1 MQRSHNHQLALHVA
15 LELAL
20 PVFPVREKDHSYP
33 VQNTG
38 KTRTLKAK
46 SPYTRNG
53 FKDATKDQKIV
64 DALWRNNPN
73 AAVGVPM
80 GLVSSLIAIDIDE
93 GVGKS
98 GEETWRAHD
107 FLFPPTVQTRT
118 MSGGRHIFFKAP
130 VGFSIKNSAST
141 VFGPNVDV
149 RGGGGYIVWGGS
161 QMENGSYEFIE
172 GFSPEETNFAEMPE
186 AILDFFKRDQPRAS
200 NSNATS
206 SHVFEGNRNSSLF
219 QSSVTQVH
227 AGLSDEVVRSNAHE
241 INGAYDVPLDEDEVD
256 RTVQSAQS
264 YRRNHVIPFTDLGNA
279 ERFKRDAFGKF
290 LFVKEAKRWFVFDGR
305 SWIHDLG
312 AAERQA
318 HQTIRTI
325 IYEAGSDPDAIQAAK
340 RWQKA
345 SEATS
350 RIKAM
355 LEVASSLD
363 GMATSKGAFDR
374 KPDLINFKNGT
385 FDLGDGQFREHRFE
399 DMLTKI
405 AGCIFDPSAKAE
417 RWDQF
422 VYEVMDT
429 NEADAQYL
437 QKLIGYCLWGRRP
450 EQSIQFFV
458 GDGGDGKSVFLE
470 TVRKALGDYQI
481 TLSATTFSAK
491 NPASIPNDVARLSGA
506 RFAGVSELPK
516 GLHVNTQ
523 LMKGISGGDTLS
535 ARFLHQEFFDF
546 EPEAVLLFVTNFY
559 PFIDVEDKAF
569 LRRVRLLRFP
579 KNFSENKP
587 DLRLPEKLQVEL
599 PGIINWALQGF
610 QMYQSNGLQPTA
622 RMYEELGR
630 YRKFIDPL
638 DGFYEAK
645 IGVTNDIAN
654 FIPTDELF
662 DAAEAYTKGEDRAKI
677 EKSQLVQYM
686 RAKGHERIQRRIG
699 KDRIRGYAK
708 INIVEFRDENL
719 PF

>member
-1 MQRSHNHQLALHVA
+1 MQRSHNYQLALHVA
-15 LELAL
+15 LKTGLS
-20 PVFPVREKDHSYP
+20 VFPVREKDYSYT
-33 VQNTG
+33 VQKTG
-38 KTRTLKAK
+38 KVRTFRAKA
-46 SPYTRNG
+46 PYTRNG
-53 FKDATKDQKIV
+53 FKDATKDPILI
-64 DALWRNNPN
+64 DALWHNNPN

-93 GVGKS
+93 GDGKS
-98 GEETWRAHD
+98 GEETWKAHG
-107 FLFPPTVQTRT
+107 FLLPPTVQTRT
-118 MSGGRHIFFKAP
+118 MSGGRHIFLKTPLEFP
-130 VGFSIKNSAST
+130 IRNSAST
-141 VFGPNVDV
+141 VFGQNVDV
-149 RGGGGYIVWGGS
+149 RGAGGYVVWAGS

-172 GFSPEETNFAEMPE
+172 GYSPEETAFAEMPE
-186 AILDFFKRDQPRAS
+186 AILDFFKRDQSRS
-200 NSNATS
+200 SNANITS
-206 SHVFEGNRNSSLF
+206 SRIFKGNRNSSLF

-227 AGLSDEVVRSNAHE
+227 AGLSDEVVHRNANE
-241 INGAYDVPLDEDEVD
+241 INRTYDVPLDEDEVD
-256 RTVQSAQS
+256 RTVHSAQS
-264 YRRNHVIPFTDLGNA
+264 YRRNHVIPFTDLGNS
-279 ERFKRDAFGKF
+279 ERFKRDATGKF
-290 LFVKEAKRWFVFDGR
+290 LFVKEAKRWLVFNGK
-305 SWIHDLG
+305 SWIYDLG

-325 IYEAGSDPDAIQAAK
+325 IYEAGSDPDAIQAAQ
-340 RWQKA
+340 RWQKT

-363 GMATSKGAFDR
+363 GMATSKSAFDR
-374 KPDLINFKNGT
+374 KPDLINFENGT
-385 FDLGDGQFREHRFE
+385 FDLDKGQFRAHRSE
-399 DMLTKI
+399 DMLTKV
-405 AGCIFDPSAKAE
+405 AGCSFDPNTRAE
-417 RWDQF
+417 RWEQF
-422 VYEVMDT
+422 VNEVMDA
-429 NEADAQYL
+429 NAEDAQYL

-450 EQSIQFFV
+450 EQSIQFLV

-491 NPASIPNDVARLSGA
+491 NPASIPNDVARLSGT

-569 LRRVRLLRFP
+569 LRRVRLMRFP
-579 KNFSENKP
+579 KNFSENEP
-587 DLRLPEKLQVEL
+587 DLRLPEKLSREL

-610 QMYQSNGLQPTA
+610 QMYQSKGLDPTA
-622 RMYEELGR
+622 NMLEELVR
-630 YRKFIDPL
+630 YRKFINPL
-638 DGFYEAK
+638 DGFYQDK
-645 IGVTNDIAN
+645 VRVNNDITY
-654 FIPTDELF
+654 FISTDKLF
-662 DAAEAYTKGEDRAKI
+662 EEAVAYARAEDRGKV

-686 RAKGHERIQRRIG
+686 RTKGHERTQRRIG
-699 KDRIRGYAK
+699 KNRVRGYTK
-708 INIVEFRDENL
+708 ISIVEFTDSDL

>member
-1 MQRSHNHQLALHVA
+1 MQVSHNHQLALHVA
-15 LELAL
+15 LETGL
-20 PVFPVREKDHSYP
+20 PVFPVRERDYSYT
-33 VQNTG
+33 VQSTG
-38 KTRTLKAK
+38 KVRTLNAK
-46 SPYTRNG
+46 SPFTQNG
-53 FKDATKDQKIV
+53 FKDATKDPILI

-80 GLVSSLIAIDIDE
+80 GLVSSLVAIDIDE

-98 GEETWRAHD
+98 GEETWKAHG
-107 FLFPPTVQTRT
+107 FLLPPTVQTRT

-130 VGFSIKNSAST
+130 FDFPIRNSAST
-141 VFGPNVDV
+141 VFGKNVDV
-149 RGGGGYIVWGGS
+149 RGAGGYVVWAGS
-161 QMENGSYEFIE
+161 QMENSSYEFIE
-172 GFSPEETNFAEMPE
+172 GCSPENAAFADMPE
-186 AILDFFKRDQPRAS
+186 AILDFFKRGQSGPS
-200 NSNATS
+200 NSTVAGER
-206 SHVFEGNRNSSLF
+206 VFEGNRNSSLF

-227 AGLSDEVVRSNAHE
+227 AGLSDEAVRSNAYE
-241 INGAYDVPLDEDEVD
+241 INGAYDVPLDEYEVD

-325 IYEAGSDPDAIQAAK
+325 IYEAGSDPDAIQAAQ

-363 GMATSKGAFDR
+363 GMAISKDAFDHR
-374 KPDLINFKNGT
+374 PDLVNFGNGT
-385 FDLGDGQFREHRFE
+385 FDLAEEEFRAHRAE
-399 DMLTKI
+399 DMLTKV
-405 AGCIFDPSAKAE
+405 AGCDYDPSAKAE
-417 RWDQF
+417 RWVQF
-422 VYEVMDT
+422 ICEVMDA
-429 NEADAQYL
+429 NEEDAQYL
-437 QKLIGYCLWGRRP
+437 QKLVGYCLWGKRP

-516 GLHVNTQ
+516 GLYVNTQ

-546 EPEAVLLFVTNFY
+546 EPEAVLLFMTNFY

-579 KNFSENKP
+579 KNFSENEP
-587 DLRLPEKLQVEL
+587 DLRLPEKLKAEL
-599 PGIINWALQGF
+599 PGIINWALGGF
-610 QMYQSNGLQPTA
+610 QMYKSKGLYPTA
-622 RMYEELGR
+622 SMNGELAR

-638 DGFYEAK
+638 DGFYEDK
-645 IGVTNDIAN
+645 IRVTNDITD

-662 DAAEAYTKGEDRAKI
+662 IKAAAYAMGEDRAKV
-677 EKSQLVQYM
+677 EKSQFVQYM
-686 RAKGHERIQRRIG
+686 RTKGHERIQRRIG
-699 KDRIRGYAK
+699 KDRIRGYTK
-708 INIVEFRDENL
+708 ISIVEFKDDNL

>member
-15 LELAL
+15 LKTGF
-20 PVFPVREKDHSYP
+20 PVFPVREKDHSYTVP
-33 VQNTG
+33 NTG

-53 FKDATKDQKIV
+53 FKDATKDPNLIDQFWGI
-64 DALWRNNPN
+64 NPG

-80 GLVSSLIAIDIDE
+80 GLESSLVSIDLDE

-98 GEETWRAHD
+98 GEETWRAHG
-107 FLFPPTVQTRT
+107 FLLPPTVQTRT
-118 MSGGRHIFFKAP
+118 MSGGRHILFKAP
-130 VGFSIKNSAST
+130 VGFSIRNSAST

-149 RGGGGYIVWGGS
+149 RGAGGYIVWGGS

-172 GFSPEETNFAEMPE
+172 GCSPEETTFAEMPK
-186 AILDFFKRDQPRAS
+186 AILDFFKRDQSRSS

-206 SHVFEGNRNSSLF
+206 GHVFEGNRNSSLF

-227 AGLSDEVVRSNAHE
+227 AGLSDEIVRRNAFE
-241 INGAYDVPLDEDEVD
+241 INETYEVPLDAVEVD
-256 RTVQSAQS
+256 RTVHSAQK

-279 ERFKRDAFGKF
+279 ERFKRDATGNF
-290 LFVKEAKRWFVFDGR
+290 LFVKEEKRWLIFNGKKWV
-305 SWIHDLG
+305 HDLG

-325 IYEAGSDPDAIQAAK
+325 VYEGGSNPDAIQAAQ
-340 RWQKA
+340 RWQKT

-363 GMATSKGAFDR
+363 GMSASKSIFDR
-374 KPDLINFKNGT
+374 KSDLINFENGT
-385 FDLGDGQFREHRFE
+385 FDLGQGLFREHHAG
-399 DMLTKI
+399 DMLTKV
-405 AGCIFDPSAKAE
+405 AGCKFDPSAKAE
-417 RWDQF
+417 RWTQF
-422 VYEVMDT
+422 INEVMDA
-429 NEADAQYL
+429 NEEDAQYL

-458 GDGGDGKSVFLE
+458 GDGGDGKSVLLE

-481 TLSATTFSAK
+481 TLSATTFSAR

-546 EPEAVLLFVTNFY
+546 APEAVLLFVTNFY

-579 KNFSENKP
+579 KNFSENEP

-610 QMYQSNGLQPTA
+610 QMYQSKGLYPTA
-622 RMYEELGR
+622 NMYAELVR

-638 DGFYEAK
+638 DGFYEDK
-645 IGVTNDIAN
+645 IVVTNDITS
-654 FIPTDELF
+654 FIPTDTLF
-662 DAAEAYTKGEDRAKI
+662 DEANRYAMSEDRGKV
-677 EKSQLVQYM
+677 EKTQLVQYM
-686 RAKGHERIQRRIG
+686 RTKGHERIQRRIER
-699 KDRIRGYAK
+699 DRIRGYTK
-708 INIVEFRDENL
+708 IRIVDFKDNDL